1 MRKLALAALVA
12 VPFLG
17 LAPSASAV
25 CDPDIPY
32 VCVTECLTQVP
43 DPKDPIGHLRYCPR

>member
-1 MRKLALAALVA
+1 MRTLVLAALVA
-12 VPFLG
+12 VPVAG

-43 DPKDPIGHLRYCPR
+43 DPKDPIGHLRACPR